1 MELFV
6 VRNVEEFDRIQP
18 QWDALIGTLSPAPL
32 PLTHSWLRSWWNA
45 FSDNLKMEFRCLYK
59 NNVLVGV
66 APLVRSRER
75 FRGIPVTMLKLAA
88 NGHSPYSSVVIDTS
102 LTPSEAEEA
111 LLALTHVASNE
122 IALFFKIGANDN
134 LERFLMD
141 RSKNGHAR
149 VGEKPSIRTPVVEI
163 DQSWD
168 DFYRSRPRSLKK
180 SLNNKLNRL
189 KKAGDFSI
197 GCEKLVHVDQPLIDD
212 LVAVSAHSWKSAVK
226 SDLRS
231 NPKSRRFLLNLVEAF
246 GTSGALNA
254 WVARSGGKPVAFE
267 LHLVHDEVVYP
278 IRADYDQA
286 FKALSPGSVLEY
298 SALRSLF
305 EQGGYTQYYTCAD
318 DYWYLSN
325 WTTNYRELCS
335 VEVFGNSAKVR
346 ALYWLEYSLIPLI
359 KRVIRT
365 GKKKHGFEKTVTG
378 R

>member
-1 MELFV
+1 MDLFV
-6 VRNVEEFDRIQP
+6 VRNEEEFDRIQP

-59 NNVLVGV
+59 KNVLVGV

-88 NGHSPYSSVVIDTS
+88 NGHSPYSSVVIAAS

-111 LLALTHVASNE
+111 LLTLTHVASNE

-168 DFYRSRPRSLKK
+168 DFYRARPRSLKK
-180 SLNNKLNRL
+180 SLNNKLNRFR
-189 KKAGDFSI
+189 KDEGFSI
-197 GCEKLVHVDQPLIDD
+197 EREAITQTDQPIIDE
-212 LVAVSAHSWKSAVK
+212 LVAISANSWKASIGNDLK
-226 SDLRS
+226 SNSRS
-231 NPKSRRFLLNLVEAF
+231 LSFLLNLIESF
-246 GTSGALNA
+246 GQSGALSA
-254 WVARSGGKPVAFE
+254 WIVRHRGTPVAFE
-267 LHLVHDEVVYP
+267 LHLVCDEVVYP
-278 IRADYDQA
+278 IRADYDEA
-286 FKALSPGSVLEY
+286 FKSFSPGSVLEY
-298 SALRSLF
+298 SALKSLF
-305 EQGGYTQYYTCAD
+305 EQGQCRQYYTCAD

-325 WTTNYRELCS
+325 WTHNYRSLCS
-335 VEVFGNSAKVR
+335 IELFGDSLKLR
-346 ALYWLEYSLIPLI
+346 LLYYAEYRLIPLI
-359 KRVIRT
+359 KRFIHVKRAS
-365 GKKKHGFEKTVTG
+365 
-378 R
+378 RRPA